1 VGWRIGLTSFQY
13 HSSTIPDAQCAR
25 QSDSDPLVL
34 ADDAE
39 QNVLSANIQVLA
51 IGSLLA
57 RDPSEINMR
66 RSRANQQ
73 KQRLEVPGNG

>member
-1 VGWRIGLTSFQY
+1 
-13 HSSTIPDAQCAR
+13 
-25 QSDSDPLVL
+25 
-34 ADDAE
+34 
-39 QNVLSANIQVLA
+39 VLA

-73 KQRLEVPGNG
+73 KQRLEGSGNGWATTT